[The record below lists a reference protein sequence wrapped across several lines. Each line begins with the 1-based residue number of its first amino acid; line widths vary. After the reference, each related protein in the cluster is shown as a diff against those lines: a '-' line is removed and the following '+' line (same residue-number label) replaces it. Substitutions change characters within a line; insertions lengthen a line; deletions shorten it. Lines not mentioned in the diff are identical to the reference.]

1 MPLRAAGRSPI
12 AGVTMPTWL
21 VRFDETG
28 QCMSPAS
35 VVGEPVTREPAAR
48 QPAGL
53 ALWPF
58 AATRYS
64 DIIFHSHGWNTD
76 FSDALDQY
84 GRFLQAFEDVL
95 KSFPLPGF
103 RPIFVGVTWP
113 SVWLAEDPGPAM
125 ATVASGPSAALVGL
139 VDRMAGP
146 MSQGERSRFY
156 ALSDAAALDRGAAL
170 DLARLVAP
178 QIGRFAD
185 DSDGRPEQFR
195 ARRT

>member
-21 VRFDETG
+21 VRIDETG
-28 QCMSPAS
+28 QCMSPATADTL
-35 VVGEPVTREPAAR
+35 VHH
-48 QPAGL
+48 L
-53 ALWPF
+53 